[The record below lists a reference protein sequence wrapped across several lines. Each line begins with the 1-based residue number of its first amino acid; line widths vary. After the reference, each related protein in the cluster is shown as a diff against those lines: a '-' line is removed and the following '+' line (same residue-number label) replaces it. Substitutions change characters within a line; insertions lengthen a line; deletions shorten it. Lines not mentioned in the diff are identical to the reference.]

1 VPPGIVPKLAEN
13 AGFVRNAGE
22 IWRETDSLL
31 EGTGFELPVRGR
43 GQLIPGLS
51 VALPAVGTVRGWDF
65 VIR

>member
-31 EGTGFELPVRGR
+31 EGRVRSELVSGNPD
-43 GQLIPGLS
+43 L
-51 VALPAVGTVRGWDF
+51 
-65 VIR
+65 